1 MGVNTPRTPG
11 RILAIALSAVLGL
24 SSASAADIAGARAF
38 VVWLF
43 SHYPRRDNSRF
54 DPLGR
59 SGAAVF
65 DPSVIA
71 LFRENDRLT
80 PKGDE
85 GALDGDPICDCQDD
99 SGLLVRRMT
108 VTPADALDATAS
120 VEFVLAGGDRRSER
134 LDLVLIGG
142 HWRIRD
148 IHTKDMPSLRSYL
161 IEANRAARTGRR

>member
-1 MGVNTPRTPG
+1 MAARARLVSGA
-11 RILAIALSAVLGL
+11 ILAIGL
-24 SSASAADIAGARAF
+24 SVLCGGSNASAADVAGAKAF

-43 SHYPRRDNSRF
+43 SHYPQRASHF

-59 SGAAVF
+59 SSAAVF
-65 DPSVIA
+65 DPPMIA

-99 SGLLVRRMT
+99 SGLVVKRMT
-108 VTPADALDATAS
+108 VASTDALDATAS
-120 VEFVLAGGDRRSER
+120 VEFVLAGGDRRTER
-134 LDLVLIGG
+134 FDLVLVGG

-148 IHTKDMPSLRSYL
+148 IHTKDTPSLRAYL
-161 IEANRAARTGRR
+161 IQSNRALQPGRR